1 MPLLLSR
8 TDIFQALF
16 SGCAETLTTGASS
29 PRNLS
34 ALPMR
39 AKAVRADIIARDY
52 LLKATIKKARC

>member
-1 MPLLLSR
+1 
-8 TDIFQALF
+8 LF

-39 AKAVRADIIARDY
+39 AKAVRVDIIARGY
-52 LLKATIKKARC
+52 LVKAAIKKARC